1 MSTDPQTPALAADGA
16 IGRAVES
23 PLVRGGLTLGAGLVL
38 GNLIGFVRVAI
49 TAYLLGTRNAAD
61 ALAVSVSPLDT
72 LNSVLI
78 NTMVFAFVPMLTER
92 RGQERTAL
100 FLKLNRLFSWVF
112 TVVTFAVI
120 GFAPTLIRILAPGL
134 RAGDA
139 ATAVWLL
146 RIVSLS
152 SMAAGAAAIHSAL
165 LFTERRFGPTAF
177 YQASLNLFTIIGAV
191 GLWRF
196 LGVYGFAIGYTIGA
210 WAQLVVVYFAARAGL
225 DVDHVPRCSTPW
237 RELLAKPG
245 AFLTY
250 AGMIALNVIITRAY
264 ATHAGPGMAAALDY
278 CMRCIN
284 VPLAYLI
291 TPVSN
296 SLLPEIARLRS
307 QMRVRQA
314 FWLIDRTIGLAGLIA
329 IVGCGV
335 GILVRKPVIALLFQ
349 RGNFTA
355 HSTEL
360 VAAVFLGFAPSLIGW
375 SLLELTSRSLFALDR
390 PWLPVAASTIPVLFN
405 AAYVQLAPREPRFI
419 GLGASLG
426 LLVAFLVLF
435 VSARASRKRQLMAAA
450 V

>member
-16 IGRAVES
+16 ISRAVES

-314 FWLIDRTIGLAGLIA
+314 FRLIDRTIGLAGLIA